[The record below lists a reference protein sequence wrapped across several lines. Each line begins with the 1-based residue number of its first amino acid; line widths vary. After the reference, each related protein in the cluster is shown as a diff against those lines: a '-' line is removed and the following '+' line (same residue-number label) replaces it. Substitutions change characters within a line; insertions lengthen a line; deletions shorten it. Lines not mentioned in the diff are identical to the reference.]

1 MKYWPV
7 PDSYFKQIPAKGSPG
22 SFWENR
28 GDRFHCGVDIYAPE
42 NSNVYSIEK
51 GKVKEIGIFTSPEIV
66 KYWNKTLYV
75 IIKGVSGLFYKYA
88 EMNSTYVNVDETVET
103 GQLIGHIGLVLNSKK
118 INEKSPEYIKRIKEK
133 GKLSML
139 HLELYNRKPFKNN
152 KYIGGNL
159 FHKIKPKTLLD
170 PNKVL

>member
-51 GKVKEIGIFTSPEIV
+51 GKVKDIGIFTSPEIV
-66 KYWNKTLYV
+66 KYWNRTFYV
-75 IIKGVSGLFYKYA
+75 IIKGTSGLFYKYA

-103 GQLIGHIGLVLNSKK
+103 GQLIGHIGLVLNSEK

-139 HLELYNRKPFKNN
+139 HFEVYNSKPFKNN
-152 KYIGGNL
+152 KYVGGNW
-159 FHKIKPKTLLD
+159 FHKMKPKILLD